1 MICVPLTTE
10 IVISGFKME
19 IGKGL
24 TVILKIYH
32 SILVHLLCVISGIYT
47 LLKLLSY
54 I

>member
-1 MICVPLTTE
+1 MFCVPLTTE

-24 TVILKIYH
+24 TVILKIY
-32 SILVHLLCVISGIYT
+32 LCVISGICT